1 MDIFN
6 VQSLITKKRIVT
18 ANDID
23 PTSSYLQVG
32 VFQPGNKPSN
42 SGNADAYPSYA
53 IPISEI
59 AVKSNKT
66 IIVVDS
72 KYGDDTAAVTAGVYD
87 FNKPFQT
94 IDAAIANAAYADT
107 LWVLGGFHNTYS
119 INEQLLDKGLTI
131 YGWNC
136 SISFD
141 TAQTAA
147 FAAELTIKGNATIY
161 INANI
166 DTMLAGYVNINI
178 EATTVYSSAVLLL
191 DNTSI
196 DNPCYFTLK
205 ANYLEYVSDFF
216 FTAGLTFN
224 INIDVITLNRAT
236 VLENVGDFWIK
247 NSGTGT
253 VTTFTTVS
261 RFNFGKATL
270 DMLDGTSLIR
280 IQDGSPINK
289 FYLTGDITAT
299 NKLGI
304 VTKATAI
311 VIQDAA
317 ESFVE
322 INANMNLTNVGAY
335 TTFVSVSQA
344 IIRGNILHDPTTNVD
359 PFAAC
364 YYVDNGKVKLYA
376 DTRGRGKQLLI
387 VPTGAPG
394 NAEIDIN
401 NCKLI
406 NAGGIGNIVFA
417 TYSAV
422 RIRIF
427 NAKFIVDLANTYSA
441 AASAP
446 LPVEVYSLYDNVAM
460 GTPNITN
467 SLSAPVIG
475 EMTDINMTDI
485 GF

>member
-6 VQSLITKKRIVT
+6 IQALIKERKIVT

-23 PTSSYLQVG
+23 PTEAYLQVG
-32 VFQPGNKPSN
+32 VFQEGNRRAGAS
-42 SGNADAYPSYA
+42 NADAYPSYA

-72 KYGDDTAAVTAGVYD
+72 KYGDDAAAVTAGVYD

-107 LWVLGGFHNTYS
+107 LWVLGGFHSTYS

-147 FAAELTIKGNATIY
+147 FAAELTIKGNASIY

-178 EATTVYSSAVLLL
+178 EATTVYSSALLLL
-191 DNTSI
+191 DNSSI
-196 DNPCYFTLK
+196 DTPCYFTLK
-205 ANYLEYVSDFF
+205 ANYLEYISDFF

-236 VLENVGDFWIK
+236 VLDNVGDFWIK

-253 VTTFTTVS
+253 ITTFTTVS

-280 IQDGSPINK
+280 LQDGSPINK

-322 INANMNLTNVGAY
+322 INANMNLTDVGAY
-335 TTFVSVSQA
+335 TTFVSASQA
-344 IIRGNILHDPTTNVD
+344 IIRGNILHDPTTNTS
-359 PFAAC
+359 PFASC
-364 YYVDNGKVKLYA
+364 YYIENGKVKLYA

-387 VPTGAPG
+387 IPAGAPG
-394 NAEIDIN
+394 NANIDIS
-401 NCKLI
+401 NCKLV
-406 NAGGIGNIVFA
+406 NAGGLNSIIFA
-417 TYSAV
+417 ANSAV

-427 NAKFIVDLANTYSA
+427 NAKFIVDLANTSSA
-441 AASAP
+441 TATAA
-446 LPVEVYSLYDNVAM
+446 LPIEVYSLYDNVAM
-460 GTPNITN
+460 DGATITN

-475 EMTDINMTDI
+475 EMTDTNMTDI